1 MIIDIDQKA
10 GFCFGVTNA
19 ITKAEAEIA
28 KSGSLLCLGE
38 MVHNQ
43 EETQRLSDLGM
54 KTISYENFGVTHNAT
69 VLFRAHG
76 EPPSTYQT
84 AVNNNINVID
94 ATCPI
99 VLRLHNLI
107 YENTLKYPEAQTV
120 IFGKKDH
127 AEVVGLVGQVR
138 GGNVVVVSSA
148 DEISKIDFTKT
159 ILLYSQ
165 TTMSYESY
173 ESLATEIDLRIK
185 QINPEGKLLKFNTIC
200 SSVKSRVANL
210 HDYVRRFDAVLFV
223 AGANSSNGKY
233 LFSACQKANP
243 RTYYISQISGIT
255 PEMLNG
261 VDRLG
266 ITGATSTPKWLL
278 QSVGE
283 AALLVNSA
291 SKS

>member
-54 KTISYENFGVTHNAT
+54 KTISYEDFGATHNAT

-84 AVNNNINVID
+84 AVNNHINVID

-99 VLRLHNLI
+99 VLRLHKLI
-107 YENTLKYPEAQTV
+107 HENALQYPQAQTV

-127 AEVVGLVGQVR
+127 AEVVGLVGQVC
-138 GGNVVVVSSA
+138 GGDVVVVSSA
-148 DEISKIDFTKT
+148 DEIGKIDFSKT

-173 ESLATEIDLRIK
+173 EALAAEIDNRIK
-185 QINPEGKLLKFNTIC
+185 QLNPNGKLLKFNTIC

-210 HDYVRRFDAVLFV
+210 HEYVRRFDAVLFV

-243 RTYYISQISGIT
+243 RTYYISQIAGIT
-255 PEMLNG
+255 PEMLQG
-261 VDRLG
+261 VERLG

-283 AALLVNSA
+283 AALLVNSG